1 MINVRGEGMAKID
14 LNQLN
19 DIQYDGL
26 REIGN
31 IGAGNATTALSQMLN
46 QKMDM
51 SVPKVALVPFNE
63 ISDVMGS
70 EDQTVV
76 GIMLGF
82 EGDVEGM
89 MMFLFDTKSAHHLV
103 NTLMMR
109 DKEDGVEE
117 GAEFSDMDMSA
128 LNEIGNIVSGSYLT
142 AISKLT
148 NLKMISTVPEMTIDM
163 IGALLSV
170 PASEFGKYGDKLLLI
185 QSQFGELD
193 FVNGYFLMIPEL
205 NSYDKLL
212 ESLGV

>member
-1 MINVRGEGMAKID
+1 MSKIN

-19 DIQYDGL
+19 DIQYDVL

-63 ISDVMGS
+63 ISDVMGA

-89 MMFLFDTKSAHHLV
+89 MMFLFDTRSAHHLV

-117 GAEFSDMDMSA
+117 GADFTDMDMSA

>member
-1 MINVRGEGMAKID
+1 MSKID
-14 LNQLN
+14 LNQLD
-19 DIQYDGL
+19 DIQYDVL
-26 REIGN
+26 KEIGN
-31 IGAGNATTALSQMLN
+31 IGAGNATTALSKMLN

-51 SVPKVALVPFNE
+51 SVPKVELVPFNE
-63 ISDVMGS
+63 ISDIMGD

-82 EGDVEGM
+82 EGDVYGM

-103 NTLMMR
+103 NTLMMQ
-109 DKEDGVEE
+109 DTE
-117 GAEFSDMDMSA
+117 
-128 LNEIGNIVSGSYLT
+128 SGIEADT
-142 AISKLT
+142 QF
-148 NLKMISTVPEMTIDM
+148 NDLKMVSTVPEMTIDM

-205 NSYDKLL
+205 ESYDKLL

>member
-1 MINVRGEGMAKID
+1 MSRID
-14 LNQLN
+14 LNELN
-19 DIQYDGL
+19 DIQYDVL

-51 SVPKVALVPFNE
+51 SVPKVALIPFNQISE
-63 ISDVMGS
+63 IMGD

-76 GIMLGF
+76 GILLGF
-82 EGDVEGM
+82 EGDVHGM

-103 NTLMMR
+103 NTLMMQ
-109 DKEDGVEE
+109 DMENGVEA
-117 GAEFSDMDMSA
+117 GTEFSEMEMSA

-185 QSQFGELD
+185 QSQFGEMD

-205 NSYDKLL
+205 ESYDILL
-212 ESLGV
+212 DSLGV

>member
-1 MINVRGEGMAKID
+1 MPKTSANAERGMDGVEKAAILLIALGPEKSAQIFKHLKEEEIEQLTLEIANTSSVSPQTKEQV
-14 LNQLN
+14 LNEFYEVCL
-19 DIQYDGL
+19 
-26 REIGN
+26 
-31 IGAGNATTALSQMLN
+31 A
-46 QKMDM
+46 
-51 SVPKVALVPFNE
+51 
-63 ISDVMGS
+63 
-70 EDQTVV
+70 
-76 GIMLGF
+76 F
-82 EGDVEGM
+82 EGDVYGM

-103 NTLMMR
+103 NTLMMQ
-109 DKEDGVEE
+109 DTESGIEADTQ
-117 GAEFSDMDMSA
+117 FNDMEMSA

-148 NLKMISTVPEMTIDM
+148 NLKMVSTVPEMTIDM

-205 NSYDKLL
+205 ESYDKLL

>member
-1 MINVRGEGMAKID
+1 MINVRGEGMSKID

-19 DIQYDGL
+19 DIQYDVL

-51 SVPKVALVPFNE
+51 SVPKVARVPFNE

>member
-1 MINVRGEGMAKID
+1 MSKID

-19 DIQYDGL
+19 DIQYDVL
-26 REIGN
+26 KEIGN
-31 IGAGNATTALSQMLN
+31 IGAGNATTALSKMLN

-51 SVPKVALVPFNE
+51 SVPKVELVPFNE
-63 ISDVMGS
+63 ISDIMGD

-82 EGDVEGM
+82 EGDVYGM

-103 NTLMMR
+103 NTLMMQ
-109 DKEDGVEE
+109 DTESGIEADTQ
-117 GAEFSDMDMSA
+117 FNDMEMSA
-128 LNEIGNIVSGSYLT
+128 LNDLT

-148 NLKMISTVPEMTIDM
+148 NLKMVSTVPEMTIDM

-205 NSYDKLL
+205 ESYDKLL

>member
-1 MINVRGEGMAKID
+1 MSKID

-19 DIQYDGL
+19 DIQYDVL

-109 DKEDGVEE
+109 DKEDGVEG

>member
-1 MINVRGEGMAKID
+1 MSKIN
-14 LNQLN
+14 LNELN
-19 DIQYDGL
+19 EIQYDVL

-63 ISDVMGS
+63 ISEIMGA

-76 GIMLGF
+76 GILLGF
-82 EGDVEGM
+82 EGDIYGM

-103 NTLMMR
+103 NALMMQDR
-109 DKEDGVEE
+109 ETGVDS
-117 GAEFSDMDMSA
+117 GADFSEMEMSA
-128 LNEIGNIVSGSYLT
+128 LKEIGNIVSGSYLT

-148 NLKMISTVPEMTIDM
+148 TLKMISTIPEMTIDM

-185 QSQFGELD
+185 QSQFGEMD

-205 NSYDKLL
+205 ESYDKLL
-212 ESLGV
+212 DSLGV

>member
-1 MINVRGEGMAKID
+1 MSKIN
-14 LNQLN
+14 LNELN
-19 DIQYDGL
+19 EIQYDVL

-63 ISDVMGS
+63 ISEIMGP

-76 GIMLGF
+76 GILLGF
-82 EGDVEGM
+82 EGDIFGM

-103 NTLMMR
+103 NALMMQDR
-109 DKEDGVEE
+109 ETGVDS
-117 GAEFSDMDMSA
+117 GADFSEMEMSA
-128 LNEIGNIVSGSYLT
+128 LKEIGNIVSGSYLT

-148 NLKMISTVPEMTIDM
+148 TLKIISTIPEMTIDM

-185 QSQFGELD
+185 QSQFGEMD

-205 NSYDKLL
+205 ESYDKLL
-212 ESLGV
+212 DSLGV

>member
-1 MINVRGEGMAKID
+1 MINVRGEGMSKID

-19 DIQYDGL
+19 DIQYDVL

-51 SVPKVALVPFNE
+51 SVPNVALLPFNE

>member
-1 MINVRGEGMAKID
+1 MINVRGEGMSKID
-14 LNQLN
+14 LNQLD
-19 DIQYDGL
+19 DIQYDVL

>member
-1 MINVRGEGMAKID
+1 MISIRGEGMSRID
-14 LNQLN
+14 LNELN
-19 DIQYDGL
+19 DIQYDVL

-51 SVPKVALVPFNE
+51 SVPKVALIPFNQISE
-63 ISDVMGS
+63 IMGD

-76 GIMLGF
+76 GILLGF
-82 EGDVEGM
+82 EGDVHGM

-103 NTLMMR
+103 NTLMMQ
-109 DKEDGVEE
+109 DMENGVEA
-117 GAEFSDMDMSA
+117 GSEFSEMEMSA

-185 QSQFGELD
+185 QSQFGEMD

-205 NSYDKLL
+205 ESYDVLL
-212 ESLGV
+212 DSLGV

>member
-1 MINVRGEGMAKID
+1 MSKIN
-14 LNQLN
+14 LNKL
-19 DIQYDGL
+19 DDMQYDVL

-63 ISDVMGS
+63 ISDVMGA

-89 MMFLFDTKSAHHLV
+89 MMFLFDTRSAHHLV

-117 GAEFSDMDMSA
+117 GADFTDMDMSA

-205 NSYDKLL
+205 DSYDKLL
-212 ESLGV
+212 ASLGM

>member
-1 MINVRGEGMAKID
+1 MSKID

-19 DIQYDGL
+19 DIQYDVL

-63 ISDVMGS
+63 ISDVMGA

-89 MMFLFDTKSAHHLV
+89 MMFLFDTRSAHHLV

-117 GAEFSDMDMSA
+117 GADFTDMDMSA

-205 NSYDKLL
+205 DSYDKLL
-212 ESLGV
+212 ASLGM